1 MNYKMLME
9 TAVTAGEIMLS
20 SGAEIY
26 RVEDTMNHILRKAE
40 VKTADPYVLSTGIIA
55 TLEDPSIDTI
65 TVVRRVL
72 KRSTNLNRI
81 CVVNDISRKFCSG
94 NLSLEEANRQIK
106 EAEKTQIYRNMTK
119 KLSIVGVTGF
129 FALLLGG
136 SVLDGIAAGVVGL
149 LLAFVMYMNE
159 KIFLNDFCNNAIGG
173 FVIAYSAFILKE
185 WLFRGCDVNL
195 VIIGSIMPLVPG
207 VTFTTAI
214 RDTLNGDYSSG
225 VARMVE
231 AVVVALAVAAGVGL
245 AMVLWN
251 L

>member
-40 VKTADPYVLSTGIIA
+40 VKTADAYVLSTGIIA

-119 KLSIVGVTGF
+119 KLSIVGVTG
-129 FALLLGG
+129 
-136 SVLDGIAAGVVGL
+136 
-149 LLAFVMYMNE
+149 
-159 KIFLNDFCNNAIGG
+159 
-173 FVIAYSAFILKE
+173 
-185 WLFRGCDVNL
+185 
-195 VIIGSIMPLVPG
+195 
-207 VTFTTAI
+207 
-214 RDTLNGDYSSG
+214 
-225 VARMVE
+225 
-231 AVVVALAVAAGVGL
+231 
-245 AMVLWN
+245 
-251 L
+251 